1 MEFVIK
7 IGQFLLSLSLLI
19 VLHELGHFIPAKLFK
34 TRVEKFYL
42 FFDIKYSLFKKKIG
56 DTVYGIG
63 WLPLG
68 GYVKISGMIDE
79 SMDKE
84 QMAQPPQ
91 PWEFRSKP
99 SWQRLIIMLGG
110 VTVNFILAYV
120 IYVFLSFTYGDK
132 DTNVNS
138 LKDGYWIESP
148 TLNDIGFKTGD
159 KVLAINDNPI
169 IKDSD
174 IGKNII
180 SAKTITIE
188 RDNAEKTIA
197 LPEDFLGQLS
207 TRQKRGLFEFRIPF
221 MIGEVA
227 DSSVN
232 KSVDL
237 KKGDILVSFNGEEL
251 KYYYQLEARKK
262 DLKNASIEVEILR
275 GENTLE
281 RTLKTN
287 ERAELGIRPAYDDAQ
302 EIYMDML
309 NELEEGVAQIGSG
322 NSLGTSDLV
331 FGGDNSKWKKF
342 GNSLMLRLASRIKN
356 VDPSASNAWALKAIN
371 GGTMS
376 SNADTAFMIHTDGP
390 TDLNRNA
397 WGTYAPRYPNAR
409 IGATLYD
416 WLADHGDP
424 RLNILADP
432 NGPAAGNRY
441 GLENDQ
447 LAALYGESPASYA
460 SVNPMITQKNSP
472 WVFLSYAQTALLEAE
487 FAASAGDHSTAE
499 TKYNSGVMA
508 HMQSWGTLYDPS
520 LSVDDSAVSAYLSS
534 NPYTASQ
541 GEAMIGEQ
549 YWAASF
555 FDFFEGFSNFRRS
568 GFPELQP
575 FGGESPHHNNT
586 TNGQIPRRL
595 IYPASEASVN
605 ADNYQAVIQSQGPND
620 QVTRVWWDVN

>member
-120 IYVFLSFTYGDK
+120 IYVFLSFAYGDK

-148 TLNDIGFKTGD
+148 TLNDLGFKTGD
-159 KVLAINDNPI
+159 KVLAINENPI

-251 KYYYQLEARKK
+251 KYYDQLEARKK

-275 GENTLE
+275 GENTLK

-287 ERAELGIRPAYDDAQ
+287 ERAELGIRPAYDESRFA
-302 EIYMDML
+302 
-309 NELEEGVAQIGSG
+309 ELGYFDLITTEYTFGESFGAGFSKFTGQISSYGEQ
-322 NSLGTSDLV
+322 
-331 FGGDNSKWKKF
+331 
-342 GNSLMLRLASRIKN
+342 
-356 VDPSASNAWALKAIN
+356 LKAIFTPSTGAYKGV
-371 GGTMS
+371 GGFKAIYDIFPGTWS
-376 SNADTAFMIHTDGP
+376 WQAFWILTAFLSIMLGVLNLLPIPALDGGHVMF
-390 TDLNRNA
+390 L
-397 WGTYAPRYPNAR
+397 
-409 IGATLYD
+409 LYEIISGRKPSEKF
-416 WLADHGDP
+416 LERAQMVGFF
-424 RLNILADP
+424 ILIALVLFA
-432 NGPAAGNRY
+432 NG
-441 GLENDQ
+441 ND
-447 LAALYGESPASYA
+447 
-460 SVNPMITQKNSP
+460 I
-472 WVFLSYAQTALLEAE
+472 
-487 FAASAGDHSTAE
+487 
-499 TKYNSGVMA
+499 
-508 HMQSWGTLYDPS
+508 
-520 LSVDDSAVSAYLSS
+520 
-534 NPYTASQ
+534 
-541 GEAMIGEQ
+541 
-549 YWAASF
+549 
-555 FDFFEGFSNFRRS
+555 FRAI
-568 GFPELQP
+568 FK
-575 FGGESPHHNNT
+575 
-586 TNGQIPRRL
+586 
-595 IYPASEASVN
+595 
-605 ADNYQAVIQSQGPND
+605 
-620 QVTRVWWDVN
+620 